1 MEWISTCQAPLSEA
15 AREGIALFNRG
26 EFFAAHEALE
36 HAWMQDATPG
46 RALYQGILQVAVAYL
61 LIERGNYAGTLKMFR
76 RAQRWLEPLP
86 GHCRGVDVETLRQD
100 AYQVQQTILG
110 LGKERLKDFNRSL
123 FRPVEVH

>member
-1 MEWISTCQAPLSEA
+1 
-15 AREGIALFNRG
+15 
-26 EFFAAHEALE
+26 
-36 HAWMQDATPG
+36 MQDATPG

-61 LIERGNYAGTLKMFR
+61 LIERGNYAGTLKMFQ

-123 FRPVEVH
+123 FRPVEAH